1 MGGIFSTKV
10 SETNSVKVLPESYK
24 SNEEKIIIR
33 HRPTCYSADL
43 EKGITES
50 TENFVQP
57 DTKSP

>member
-1 MGGIFSTKV
+1 MGGFFSSAT
-10 SETNSVKVLPESYK
+10 SQNNSVKVLPESYK

-43 EKGITES
+43 EKGTTES